1 MMIMMMMIVIMI
13 VENGDDDDDRYDDDD
28 DRYDDDDDTIP
39 VLSEHIL
46 VAFPIVSQAANTRM
60 RLLSNIIFCVE

>member
-1 MMIMMMMIVIMI
+1 MKVKRRMIIGMMMMI
-13 VENGDDDDDRYDDDD
+13 VENGDDS
-28 DRYDDDDDTIP
+28 DDDDDTIP

-46 VAFPIVSQAANTRM
+46 VALPIVSQAANTRM

>member
-1 MMIMMMMIVIMI
+1 MVKRRMIIGMMMMIV
-13 VENGDDDDDRYDDDD
+13 ENG
-28 DRYDDDDDTIP
+28 DDDDDTIP

-46 VAFPIVSQAANTRM
+46 VALPIVSQAANTRM

>member
-1 MMIMMMMIVIMI
+1 MKVKRRMIIGMMMMIV
-13 VENGDDDDDRYDDDD
+13 ENEDDDN
-28 DRYDDDDDTIP
+28 DDTIP

-46 VAFPIVSQAANTRM
+46 VALPIVSQAANTRM